1 MKDVYVVCGEKTCLR
16 LESVQLEGRKRISAQ
31 EFANGAR
38 ITHGEAFA
46 GR

>member
-1 MKDVYVVCGEKTCLR
+1 VCGEGTCLR

-38 ITHGEAFA
+38 LTPAEHFA
-46 GR
+46 ETA